1 MRLGT
6 CETNIVDDSVP
17 DYTANRFEIDTD
29 QPNGVSDE
37 LPIILRFGQELV
49 EIRKRSPLA

>member
-37 LPIILRFGQELV
+37 LPIILRFRE
-49 EIRKRSPLA
+49 RSRRATHRG